1 MLRVIFEIA
10 RDLTVDRPIRVTEGR
25 GWVRY
30 ELCEILF
37 PPEAVAALNSAT
49 AEVLAGGQWF
59 QLWRGDIIS
68 MHSPETEGRDG
79 GVHRGPLAHEAAGP
93 GNR

>member
-1 MLRVIFEIA
+1 MLRFTFELA
-10 RDLTVDRPIRVTEGR
+10 SDLTIERPIRVTEGR
-25 GWVRY
+25 GWIHY

-37 PPEAVAALNSAT
+37 PPEAVAALNSAN

-68 MHSPETEGRDG
+68 MQTPETEGRDG
-79 GVHRGPLAHEAAGP
+79 GVHRGPVVHQAAGSQD
-93 GNR
+93 R